1 MLNGLNDNHILA
13 GTFMLVLLLGIPTYN
28 SLMEQISEPVPQ
40 VATATVKGI
49 PSRGIASIPTK
60 DKTSVASA
68 LPHYTQFDLN
78 CNKNAVKPVVVH
90 GGYVQFQGKTCL
102 QKKSVDGLE
111 IVNISNGYTA
121 SIFNSGSDKY
131 QTDLIQLKH
140 GDNEIAIRYRESSGK
155 PVEQIIR
162 IHSNHI

>member
-13 GTFMLVLLLGIPTYN
+13 ATFALVLLLGIPTFK
-28 SLMEQISEPVPQ
+28 SLTEQTPVAVPAAA
-40 VATATVKGI
+40 VAGAKSI
-49 PSRGIASIPTK
+49 PARGIASIPTK
-60 DKTSVASA
+60 EKAVTSA
-68 LPHYTQFDLN
+68 LPHFTQFDLN
-78 CNKNAVKPVVVH
+78 CNRNAVKPVVVH
-90 GGYVQFQGKTCL
+90 GGYVQFQGKSCL
-102 QKKSVDGLE
+102 QKKSAEGLE

-121 SIFNSGSDKY
+121 SIFNSGADKY